1 MGAKTYT
8 IGDLARLTGQPVR
21 RIRFYSDKGLLPP
34 ALRSASNYRFY
45 TDEDVAKLDLIHAL
59 REAGVSLDTIE
70 RLLAR
75 RLSLSDVLQT
85 RLDVLEAEIAAM
97 QRMAAVLRATLR
109 VPNPADSDLRRIWT
123 MSNLSNQQMTVR
135 IERFIDR
142 IAAGTT
148 LDSEWRRQVL
158 EMSLPE
164 LPDAPTVEQLSAW
177 DELAGLLSDP
187 SFEHEVHEGTK
198 AFWTD
203 NLDAAAYKVASTKAY
218 AAALK
223 GIVDGLSP
231 QSVQAQA
238 VAREWL
244 EGSARALGRKP
255 DCAFRE
261 WHFTQYDR
269 NAGRLGRY
277 RELVIILHGDTPIAA
292 DRKAWAWLN
301 DAMKNLQLSD

>member
-34 ALRSASNYRFY
+34 ALRSESNYRFY

-59 REAGVSLDTIE
+59 REAGVSLETIE
-70 RLLAR
+70 RLMAR
-75 RLSLSDVLQT
+75 RLSLSDVLKT
-85 RLDVLEAEIAAM
+85 RLDVLEAEIAAKH
-97 QRMAAVLRATLR
+97 RMAAALRATLR
-109 VPNPADSDLRRIWT
+109 VPNPAEGDLRRIWT
-123 MSNLSNQQMTVR
+123 MSKVSNQQMNLQ

-142 IAAGTT
+142 IAEGTT
-148 LDSEWRRQVL
+148 LNSMWRRQVL
-158 EMSLPE
+158 DMSLPE
-164 LPDAPTVEQLSAW
+164 LPDDPTAEQLSAW
-177 DELAGLLSDP
+177 DELAALVSDP

-203 NLDAAAYKVASTKAY
+203 DLDAAAYKVASTNAY
-218 AAALK
+218 AAAVK
-223 GIVDGLSP
+223 GVGDGLSP
-231 QSVQAQA
+231 QSAHAQA

-244 EGSARALGRKP
+244 EGSAHALGRKP
-255 DCAFRE
+255 DHTFRE
-261 WHFTQYDR
+261 WHFTRYER

-277 RELVIILHGDTPIAA
+277 RELVAILHGDTPIAA

-301 DAMKNLQLSD
+301 EAIRNLPLSD